1 MWFKTLLANWYW
13 AALALLA
20 VWVAVL
26 KLEVAGLTLD
36 AQKERTKAAEQVAA
50 AKQQIIDFKTE
61 EDRRNLSLSQEFANT
76 VSELRLSI
84 GQSNAA
90 IQRTGST
97 RDCVRTDA
105 VRAFT
110 GGVRQQP
117 PTAPTALQPASA
129 GSTQLR

>member
-61 EDRRNLSLSQEFANT
+61 EDRRNLSLSQ
-76 VSELRLSI
+76 
-84 GQSNAA
+84 
-90 IQRTGST
+90 
-97 RDCVRTDA
+97 
-105 VRAFT
+105 
-110 GGVRQQP
+110 
-117 PTAPTALQPASA
+117 
-129 GSTQLR
+129 

>member
-20 VWVAVL
+20 VWVGVL
-26 KLEVAGLTLD
+26 KLEVAGLNLD

-84 GQSNAA
+84 GQSNVA

-117 PTAPTALQPASA
+117 PAAPTALQPASA
-129 GSTQLR
+129 RSPQLR